1 MFPVSERVA
10 RDAKQ
15 GTTPLKPAAHSK
27 VNCKLRVGATVL
39 DIVSVEMSMGT
50 LIKKVVVVEMM
61 LMMVMEM
68 AMIEIMMTTTT
79 TMVIDM
85 IGMMMTWH

>member
-39 DIVSVEMSMGT
+39 DIILVEMSMGT
-50 LIKKVVVVEMM
+50 LMEKVVVMAMMEMM
-61 LMMVMEM
+61 MM
-68 AMIEIMMTTTT
+68 MMTTTT